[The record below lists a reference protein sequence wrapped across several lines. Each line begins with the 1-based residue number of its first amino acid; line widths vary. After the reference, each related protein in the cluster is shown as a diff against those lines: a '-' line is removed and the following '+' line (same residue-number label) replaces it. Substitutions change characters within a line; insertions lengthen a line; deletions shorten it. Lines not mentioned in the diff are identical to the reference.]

1 MRMSVI
7 SKDFER
13 RKNMKKGFKV
23 VVIENKTG
31 RVIVDQEEAISFIG
45 AVGDEVGVHSVGVT
59 QCNVSEIAET
69 VSNVKNLVEK
79 MLKEHPEV
87 KTMIE
92 FVEFLKTREE
102 KEEDHADGETDA
114 EADGEGQ

>member
-1 MRMSVI
+1 
-7 SKDFER
+7 
-13 RKNMKKGFKV
+13 MKKGFKV
-23 VVIENKTG
+23 VVIENETG
-31 RVIVDQEEAISFIG
+31 RVILDKEEAISFIG
-45 AVGDEVGVHSVGVT
+45 AVGEEGGCNSVGFT
-59 QCNVSEIAET
+59 RCNVFKIAET

-79 MLKEHPEV
+79 MLKEYPEL

-92 FVEFLKTREE
+92 FMEFLKIRED